1 MTPLVFI
8 DGDQGTTGLQVRQ
21 WLAGRT
27 DLRLLQLPPEHRK
40 SATHRA
46 EALNDCDVALLCLP
60 DDAAREAVALV
71 RRPGVRV
78 IDASSAHRTAPG
90 WVYGLPELAP
100 AQAERIA
107 PAARVSNP
115 GCYPTGALAL
125 LRPLVDAGLVPP
137 DYQLVIHAVSGY
149 SGRGRAGL
157 EDHEGADAASASP
170 FQVYGLGLQHKHVPE
185 IRQHAGL
192 AHAPV
197 FVPAYGHYR
206 QGIVLTIALHLR
218 LLPAGVTPAR
228 LHAALQAR
236 YAGQAFI
243 EVQAPAED
251 ADAQRLDPRAL
262 NGSNRLRLAVF
273 AQERTGQVLLAAVF
287 DNLGKGAAGA
297 AVQNLDL
304 MLGLQGG
311 DRAVPGDLRD
321 PPQAGRAGGS
331 ERPQARASA
340 DSTRRVT

>member
-8 DGDQGTTGLQVRQ
+8 DGDQGTTGLQVLQ

-27 DLRLLQLPPEHRK
+27 DLRVLQLPAARRK
-40 SATHRA
+40 SAAHRA

-60 DDAAREAVALV
+60 DDAALEAVALV

-90 WVYGLPELAP
+90 WVYGLPELEA
-100 AQAERIA
+100 AQAGRIA
-107 PAARVSNP
+107 RAERVSNP

-125 LRPLVDAGLVPP
+125 LRPLVDAGLVPA
-137 DYQLVIHAVSGY
+137 DYPLVIQAVSGY

-157 EDHEGADAASASP
+157 EDHEGAGAAGAP
-170 FQVYGLGLQHKHVPE
+170 AFQVYGLGLAHKHVPE

-206 QGIVLTIALHLR
+206 QGIVLTIGLHLR
-218 LLPAGVTPAR
+218 LLPAGVTAAR
-228 LHAALQAR
+228 LHAALQSR
-236 YAGQAFI
+236 YAGQAVI
-243 EVQAPAED
+243 EVQPLAED
-251 ADAQRLDPRAL
+251 ADALRLDPQAL
-262 NGSNRLRLAVF
+262 NGSNRLRLSVF
-273 AQERTGQVLLAAVF
+273 PQERTGQVLLAAVF

-304 MLGLQGG
+304 MLGL
-311 DRAVPGDLRD
+311 
-321 PPQAGRAGGS
+321 AG
-331 ERPQARASA
+331 
-340 DSTRRVT
+340 

>member
-21 WLAGRT
+21 WLAGRN
-27 DLRLLQLPPEHRK
+27 DLRLLQLPAAHRK
-40 SATHRA
+40 SAAHRA

-90 WVYGLPELAP
+90 WVYGLPELD
-100 AQAERIA
+100 AEQPGRIA
-107 PAARVSNP
+107 AARRVSNP

-125 LRPLVDAGLVPP
+125 LRPLIDGGLLPA
-137 DYQLVIHAVSGY
+137 DYPLVIHAVSGY
-149 SGRGRAGL
+149 SGRGRVGL
-157 EDHEGADAASASP
+157 EEHEGPAAAQALP
-170 FQVYGLGLQHKHVPE
+170 FQVYGLGLNHKHVPE
-185 IRQHAGL
+185 IQQHAGL

-206 QGIVLTIALHLR
+206 QGIVLTMALHLR
-218 LLPAGVTPAR
+218 LLPPGVTAAR

-236 YAGQAFI
+236 YAGQPFI
-243 EVQAPAED
+243 EVQALAGD

-273 AQERTGQVLLAAVF
+273 GQERSGQVLLTAVF

-297 AVQNLDL
+297 AVQNLAL
-304 MLGLQGG
+304 MLGL
-311 DRAVPGDLRD
+311 
-321 PPQAGRAGGS
+321 
-331 ERPQARASA
+331 SA
-340 DSTRRVT
+340 EQHLADHVGAA

>member
-1 MTPLVFI
+1 MTPPLVFI

-40 SATHRA
+40 NAAHRA

-60 DDAAREAVALV
+60 DAAAREAVALV

-90 WVYGLPELAP
+90 WVYGLPELVP
-100 AQAERIA
+100 GQADRIA
-107 PAARVSNP
+107 HARLVSNP

-125 LRPLVDAGLVPP
+125 LRPLVDAGLLPA
-137 DYQLVIHAVSGY
+137 DYPLAIHAVSGY

-157 EDHEGADAASASP
+157 DAHEGAGAGQALP
-170 FQVYGLGLQHKHVPE
+170 FQVYGLGLDHKHVPE
-185 IRQHAGL
+185 IQRHAGL
-192 AHAPV
+192 AQAPV

-218 LLPAGVTPAR
+218 LLPAGVSAAR

-236 YAGQAFI
+236 YDGQAFV
-243 EVQAPAED
+243 EVQPLAEG
-251 ADAQRLDPRAL
+251 AAAQRLDPQAL

-273 AQERTGQVLLAAVF
+273 SNAAQGQVLLTAVF

-304 MLGLQGG
+304 MLGRPPAQ
-311 DRAVPGDLRD
+311 RADQD
-321 PPQAGRAGGS
+321 QRA
-331 ERPQARASA
+331 A
-340 DSTRRVT
+340 

>member
-21 WLAGRT
+21 WLEGRT
-27 DLRLLQLPPEHRK
+27 DLRLLQLPSGHRK
-40 SATHRA
+40 SAAHRA

-90 WVYGLPELAP
+90 WVYGLPELEA

-107 PAARVSNP
+107 NAGRVSNP
-115 GCYPTGALAL
+115 GCYPTGVLAL
-125 LRPLVDAGLVPP
+125 LRPLIDDGLVPA
-137 DYQLVIHAVSGY
+137 DYPLVIHAVSGY

-157 EDHEGADAASASP
+157 EDHEGAGAATAVP
-170 FQVYGLGLQHKHVPE
+170 FQVYGLGLNHKHVPE
-185 IRQHAGL
+185 IQQHAGL

-206 QGIVLTIALHLR
+206 QGIVLTMALHLR
-218 LLPAGVTPAR
+218 LLPAGVTAAR

-236 YAGQAFI
+236 YAGQALI
-243 EVQAPAED
+243 ELQSLAKDVD
-251 ADAQRLDPRAL
+251 ARRLDPRAL

-273 AQERTGQVLLAAVF
+273 EQERTGQVLLAAVF

-304 MLGLQGG
+304 MLGLS
-311 DRAVPGDLRD
+311 AVRHLEPGDPFHRV
-321 PPQAGRAGGS
+321 RA
-331 ERPQARASA
+331 A
-340 DSTRRVT
+340 

>member
-8 DGDQGTTGLQVRQ
+8 DGDLGTTGLQVRQ

-27 DLRLLQLPPEHRK
+27 DLRLLQLPFEHRK
-40 SATHRA
+40 NAAHRA

-90 WVYGLPELAP
+90 WVYGLPELEA
-100 AQAERIA
+100 AQPGRIA
-107 PAARVSNP
+107 AAARVSNP

-125 LRPLVDAGLVPP
+125 LKPLIAEGLVPA
-137 DYQLVIHAVSGY
+137 DYPLVIHAVSGY

-157 EDHEGADAASASP
+157 EDHEGAAAGAVP

-185 IRQHAGL
+185 IQQHAGL

-206 QGIVLTIALHLR
+206 QGIVLTLALHLR

-236 YAGQAFI
+236 YRDQACI
-243 EVQAPAED
+243 EVQALAGD
-251 ADAQRLDPRAL
+251 AVALRLDPRAL
-262 NGSNRLRLAVF
+262 NGTNRVRLAVF
-273 AQERTGQVLLAAVF
+273 PQERTGQVLLAAVF

-297 AVQNLDL
+297 AVQNLEL
-304 MLGLQGG
+304 MLGL
-311 DRAVPGDLRD
+311 RASPAPAV
-321 PPQAGRAGGS
+321 
-331 ERPQARASA
+331 ASA
-340 DSTRRVT
+340 DAT

>member
-21 WLAGRT
+21 WLADRT
-27 DLRLLQLPPEHRK
+27 DLHLLQLPPKHRK
-40 SATHRA
+40 SASHRA

-78 IDASSAHRTAPG
+78 IDASSAHRTEPG
-90 WVYGLPELAP
+90 WVYGLPELNAG
-100 AQAERIA
+100 QAERIA
-107 PAARVSNP
+107 NASRVSNP

-125 LRPLVDAGLVPP
+125 LRPLVDDGLVPA
-137 DYQLVIHAVSGY
+137 DYPLAIHAVSGY
-149 SGRGRAGL
+149 SGRGREGL
-157 EDHEGADAASASP
+157 EAHEGMGVANP
-170 FQVYGLGLQHKHVPE
+170 VPLQVYGLGLNHKHLPE
-185 IRQHAGL
+185 IQQHAGL
-192 AHAPV
+192 THAPA

-218 LLPAGVTPAR
+218 LLPPGVTAAR

-236 YAGQAFI
+236 YTGQRFI
-243 EVQAPAED
+243 ELQPLAEN
-251 ADAQRLDPRAL
+251 ADALRLDPRAL
-262 NGSNRLRLAVF
+262 NGTNQLRLAVF
-273 AQERTGQVLLAAVF
+273 GQPRTGQVLLTAVF

-304 MLGLQGG
+304 MLGLPSS
-311 DRAVPGDLRD
+311 RA
-321 PPQAGRAGGS
+321 
-331 ERPQARASA
+331 
-340 DSTRRVT
+340 

>member
-21 WLAGRT
+21 WLTGRE

-40 SATHRA
+40 STALRA
-46 EALNDCDVALLCLP
+46 EALNSCDVALLCLP
-60 DDAAREAVALV
+60 DEAAREAVALV

-90 WVYGLPELAP
+90 WVYGLPEFGT
-100 AQAERIA
+100 AQAQRIA
-107 PAARVSNP
+107 SADRLSNP

-125 LRPLVDAGLVPP
+125 LKPLVDEGLVPA
-137 DYQLVIHAVSGY
+137 DYPLVIHAVSGY

-157 EDHEGADAASASP
+157 EDHEGAGAACALP
-170 FQVYGLGLQHKHVPE
+170 FQIYGLGLHHKHVPE
-185 IRQHAGL
+185 IQQHAGL

-206 QGIVLTIALHLR
+206 QGIVLTIALHQR
-218 LLPAGVTPAR
+218 LLPAGVTADR
-228 LHAALQAR
+228 LHAALQAH

-243 EVQAPAED
+243 ELQPLSDD
-251 ADAQRLDPRAL
+251 ADAQRLDPQAC
-262 NGSNRLRLAVF
+262 NGSNQLRLAVF
-273 AQERTGQVLLAAVF
+273 AQPRTGQVLLTAVF

-297 AVQNLDL
+297 AVQNLAL
-304 MLGLQGG
+304 MLGLP
-311 DRAVPGDLRD
+311 A
-321 PPQAGRAGGS
+321 
-331 ERPQARASA
+331 QARMPREQPQPVPAGA
-340 DSTRRVT
+340 HLQA

>member
-27 DLRLLQLPPEHRK
+27 DLRLLQLAPEHRR
-40 SATHRA
+40 SAAHRA

-90 WVYGLPELAP
+90 WVYGLPELDAAQP
-100 AQAERIA
+100 ARIA
-107 PAARVSNP
+107 AAARVSNP
-115 GCYPTGALAL
+115 GCYPTGAVTL
-125 LRPLVDAGLVPP
+125 LRPLIDEGLLPA
-137 DYQLVIHAVSGY
+137 DYPLAIHAVSGY

-157 EDHEGADAASASP
+157 EDHEGAAAADAPP
-170 FQVYGLGLQHKHVPE
+170 FQVYGLGLKHKHVPE

-192 AHAPV
+192 AHPPV

-206 QGIVLTIALHLR
+206 QGIVLTMGLHLR
-218 LLPAGVTPAR
+218 LLPPGVTAAR
-228 LHAALQAR
+228 LHGALQAR
-236 YAGQAFI
+236 YAGQPFI
-243 EVQAPAED
+243 EVQAMAGD
-251 ADAQRLDPRAL
+251 ADVQRLDPRTL
-262 NGSNRLRLAVF
+262 NGSNRLRLSVF
-273 AQERTGQVLLAAVF
+273 SQESTGQVLLAAVF

-304 MLGLQGG
+304 MLGL
-311 DRAVPGDLRD
+311 AK
-321 PPQAGRAGGS
+321 GRCVEPAALA
-331 ERPQARASA
+331 P
-340 DSTRRVT
+340 

>member
-27 DLRLLQLPPEHRK
+27 DLRVLQLPPEHRK
-40 SATHRA
+40 STAHRA

-60 DDAAREAVALV
+60 DEAARESVALV

-78 IDASSAHRTAPG
+78 IDASSAHRTTRG
-90 WVYGLPELAP
+90 WVYGLPELEA

-107 PAARVSNP
+107 QATRVSNP
-115 GCYPTGALAL
+115 GCYPTGAVAL
-125 LRPLVDAGLVPP
+125 LRPLIDAGLLPA
-137 DYQLVIHAVSGY
+137 DYPLAIHAVSGY

-157 EDHEGADAASASP
+157 EDHEGDAAATAAP
-170 FQVYGLGLQHKHVPE
+170 FQIYGLGLLHKHVPE
-185 IRQHAGL
+185 IQQHARL

-218 LLPAGVTPAR
+218 LLPAGVTPAQ

-236 YAGQAFI
+236 YAGQPF
-243 EVQAPAED
+243 VDLQPLGGD
-251 ADAQRLDPRAL
+251 VDAQRLDPRVL
-262 NGSNRLRLAVF
+262 NGSNRMRLAVF
-273 AQERTGQVLLAAVF
+273 GQERTGQVLLTAVF

-297 AVQNLDL
+297 AIQNLDL
-304 MLGLQGG
+304 MLGLKAQAHRGLDARSQGAQVAEA
-311 DRAVPGDLRD
+311 AVPGI
-321 PPQAGRAGGS
+321 GIG
-331 ERPQARASA
+331 
-340 DSTRRVT
+340 

>member
-27 DLRLLQLPPEHRK
+27 DLRLLHLPSGHRK
-40 SATHRA
+40 SAAHRA

-90 WVYGLPELAP
+90 WVYGMPELEA

-107 PAARVSNP
+107 NARRVSNP
-115 GCYPTGALAL
+115 GCYPTGALSL
-125 LRPLVDAGLVPP
+125 LKPLVDGGLVPA
-137 DYQLVIHAVSGY
+137 DYPLVIHAVSGY

-157 EDHEGADAASASP
+157 EDHEGVGAATAVP
-170 FQVYGLGLQHKHVPE
+170 FQIYGLGLNHKLVPE
-185 IRQHAGL
+185 IQQHAGL

-206 QGIVLTIALHLR
+206 QGIVLTMALHLR
-218 LLPAGVTPAR
+218 LLPAGVTAAR

-236 YAGQAFI
+236 YAGQSFI
-243 EVQAPAED
+243 ELESLAKEVD
-251 ADAQRLDPRAL
+251 ARRIDPRAL

-273 AQERTGQVLLAAVF
+273 EQERTGQVLLAAVF
-287 DNLGKGAAGA
+287 DKLGKGAAGA

-304 MLGLQGG
+304 MLGLSAVRHLEPVDSFHGV
-311 DRAVPGDLRD
+311 RA
-321 PPQAGRAGGS
+321 A
-331 ERPQARASA
+331 
-340 DSTRRVT
+340 

>member
-27 DLRLLQLPPEHRK
+27 DLRLLHLPSAHRK

-90 WVYGLPELAP
+90 WVYGLPELEA
-100 AQAERIA
+100 AQPGRIA
-107 PAARVSNP
+107 TAARVSNP

-125 LRPLVDAGLVPP
+125 LKPLIDDGLVPA
-137 DYQLVIHAVSGY
+137 DYPLVIHAVSGY

-157 EDHEGADAASASP
+157 EDHEGAGAGDAVP
-170 FQVYGLGLQHKHVPE
+170 FQVYGLGLNHKHVPE
-185 IRQHAGL
+185 IQQHAGL

-206 QGIVLTIALHLR
+206 QGIVLTMALHLR

-236 YAGQAFI
+236 YAGQAFV
-243 EVQAPAED
+243 EVQALAHD

-262 NGSNRLRLAVF
+262 NGSNQLRLAVF

-297 AVQNLDL
+297 AVQNLEL
-304 MLGLQGG
+304 MLGLS
-311 DRAVPGDLRD
+311 
-321 PPQAGRAGGS
+321 AGRCREPAVL
-331 ERPQARASA
+331 PA
-340 DSTRRVT
+340 

>member
-27 DLRLLQLPPEHRK
+27 DLRVLQLPPQHRK

-46 EALNDCDVALLCLP
+46 EALNDCDIALLCLP

-90 WVYGLPELAP
+90 WVYGLPELEA
-100 AQAERIA
+100 AQPGRIA
-107 PAARVSNP
+107 SAARVSNP
-115 GCYPTGALAL
+115 GCYPTGAVAL
-125 LRPLVDAGLVPP
+125 LRPLLDAGLLPP
-137 DYQLVIHAVSGY
+137 DYPLAIHAVSGY

-157 EDHEGADAASASP
+157 EDHEGSGAADAAP

-185 IRQHAGL
+185 IQQHAGL

-218 LLPAGVTPAR
+218 LLPAGVTAAR
-228 LHAALQAR
+228 LHATLAAR
-236 YAGQAFI
+236 YAGQACI
-243 EVQAPAED
+243 DLQPLGGDV
-251 ADAQRLDPRAL
+251 DAQRLDPRAL
-262 NGSNRLRLAVF
+262 NGRNRLRLAVF
-273 AQERTGQVLLAAVF
+273 GQERTGQVLLAAVF

-297 AVQNLDL
+297 AVQNLGL
-304 MLGLQGG
+304 MLGLS
-311 DRAVPGDLRD
+311 VPWQL
-321 PPQAGRAGGS
+321 QADA
-331 ERPQARASA
+331 ARHGLLAA
-340 DSTRRVT
+340 

>member
-27 DLRLLQLPPEHRK
+27 DLRLLQLPSGDRK
-40 SATHRA
+40 SAAHRA
-46 EALNDCDVALLCLP
+46 EALNDCDIALLCLP

-90 WVYGLPELAP
+90 WVYGLPELEA
-100 AQAERIA
+100 AQSERIA
-107 PAARVSNP
+107 NAGRVSNP

-125 LRPLVDAGLVPP
+125 LRPLIDGGLVPA
-137 DYQLVIHAVSGY
+137 DYPLVIHAVSGY

-157 EDHEGADAASASP
+157 EDHEGAGAATAVP
-170 FQVYGLGLQHKHVPE
+170 FQVYGLGLNHKHVPE
-185 IRQHAGL
+185 IQQHAGL

-206 QGIVLTIALHLR
+206 QGIVLTMALHLR
-218 LLPAGVTPAR
+218 LLPAGVTAAR

-243 EVQAPAED
+243 ELQPLDHKDV
-251 ADAQRLDPRAL
+251 DAQRLDPRAL

-273 AQERTGQVLLAAVF
+273 EQERTGQVLLAAVF

-304 MLGLQGG
+304 MLGLPSVRHQ
-311 DRAVPGDLRD
+311 APGD
-321 PPQAGRAGGS
+321 S
-331 ERPQARASA
+331 FARARA
-340 DSTRRVT
+340 A

>member
-21 WLAGRT
+21 WLAGVN
-27 DLRLLQLPPEHRK
+27 DLRLLQLPAEHRK
-40 SATHRA
+40 SVAHRA

-78 IDASSAHRTAPG
+78 IDASSAHRIAPG
-90 WVYGLPELAP
+90 WVYGLPELGA

-107 PAARVSNP
+107 SAERVSNP

-125 LRPLVDAGLVPP
+125 LKPLVDEGLVPA
-137 DYQLVIHAVSGY
+137 DYPVAIHAVSGY
-149 SGRGRAGL
+149 SGRGRPGL
-157 EDHEGADAASASP
+157 EDHEGTNVASALP
-170 FQVYGLGLQHKHVPE
+170 FQVYGLGLNHKHVPE
-185 IRQHAGL
+185 IQHHAGL
-192 AHAPV
+192 ANAPL

-206 QGIVLTIALHLR
+206 QGIVLTIPLHLR
-218 LLPAGVTPAR
+218 LLPAGVTAAG

-243 EVQAPAED
+243 EVQPVDED
-251 ADAQRLDPRAL
+251 VDALRLDPRAL
-262 NGSNRLRLAVF
+262 NGSNQLRLSVF

-297 AVQNLDL
+297 AVQNLSL
-304 MLGLQGG
+304 MLGLSTGQ
-311 DRAVPGDLRD
+311 RL
-321 PPQAGRAGGS
+321 
-331 ERPQARASA
+331 EREVLAA
-340 DSTRRVT
+340 